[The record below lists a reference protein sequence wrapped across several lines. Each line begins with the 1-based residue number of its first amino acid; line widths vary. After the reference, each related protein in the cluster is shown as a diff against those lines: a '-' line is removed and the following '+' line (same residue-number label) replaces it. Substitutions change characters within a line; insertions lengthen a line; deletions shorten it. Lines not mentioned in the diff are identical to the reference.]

1 MANVFEEME
10 LGRSRVR
17 AALTSAE
24 GLTSQQVGE
33 TSALGKALDL
43 PSGVVEAD
51 PARAR
56 QEITFRR
63 ISEEELFARWAEQ
76 RKENA
81 ALARDDTDGL
91 SKVFSAAKSF
101 GESVENAGNRAMHWL
116 TFEAADDVQDMGRQ
130 LVHGAA
136 DLNRSLL
143 GTAQGLSDNLFGAG
157 SETSKALKSAQD
169 WVKWV
174 RPEEV
179 KGDTFLGQLGYDF
192 VRSIPQQAGNIM
204 AALANPAAA
213 LSLMGIQIAGG
224 SYADLRDQGV
234 SPQRALISSLAN
246 ATMQAPLEKI
256 GLDRFMGIFKSA
268 NFRDT
273 VVRTL
278 GSMGSEFLTE
288 YVQKYPEL
296 ATNLWALSEKHGE
309 DAYEQIRWFGR
320 TLFDAETLARANR
333 EGLYEGLIGAMWGGL
348 GGGVRSLAIRNIERQ
363 KALDFAQRSVELH
376 DAVEGSQT
384 KQVAPDYMEDALDNA
399 SDVLAQSVFIPAQAA
414 LDLAAQGQDV
424 LTPLGITADQVQQA
438 VETGV
443 DLEVKMSSLQSRLDA
458 AGMAAVSQ
466 IMRQNPDAPNA
477 VEASQVDAAAQA
489 QAVVEETR
497 KRQRRADAVL
507 QEEQRLVREMQP
519 LVGKDA
525 AETYGKLHSAQAR
538 AFEAA
543 YGVDAAGLMKRR
555 SVGLE
560 DSGVQDSSSFNQ
572 LVADASSLPSVES
585 VRQKYFGTDAW
596 MKAPN
601 GNATNLTEDQWLKV
615 RTPEFKAW
623 FGDWEND
630 AKGSSKILDLNG
642 EPLVAYHRTNAE
654 FDTFDVSLGS
664 GIAGQGIYLTGMK
677 PEDDM
682 YGRIELSLFPN
693 IKNPVD
699 FSSGDASISEMAKKL
714 KLKPIYEL
722 GSLSEIRKWSA
733 NLRTRLKKK
742 GYDGAILKGARE
754 GEVYYVAFDANQV
767 KSVDN
772 IGSFSSED
780 DRFLYQEAAS
790 FSPSRVELNAV
801 SAADPESRE
810 YMRSQMLKRG
820 FTDDEVDGLLAIMD
834 KAMQDV
840 LKVAKKFPV
849 MQAWQE
855 KTIYDKLHRILDFK
869 LGWIPNRSAF
879 KKNGDYPLNFDLG
892 SLCTKRESMDALVS
906 VLVQEGRTQDLG
918 PTQIES
924 LKDLLKSE
932 GMLTACDICFVETK
946 RARALNDANK
956 WTFEWESVRLAAG
969 INDDAVVGEERTLT
983 EDQLGRLQR
992 MANPKTAKEAFA
1004 ELMPEDRR
1012 RGKNARG
1019 ADIDTGITA
1028 DKMQKIA
1035 ALMLQDNTLAGRF
1048 LPEWLLTTEGTDML
1062 IRRYGPSTNLP
1073 NVLASM
1079 FGAATAK
1086 PLEGFNIYDALSW
1099 KRDFDQLE
1107 IAKNVDRIYE
1117 IGGFRAQSFTDFNPM
1132 LTMDYVQMFADLE
1145 ARRLPIHIYTKV
1157 PALVEL
1163 FGETG
1168 AMINMSLVPEVVPGV
1183 DRAHAGLKKTE
1194 DGEWTYAWHEDSFPV
1209 EKAMS
1214 LRQRP
1219 EFGGRIGTIAVGIS
1233 DAQIRMMLDDD
1244 SIDMIIPYHASGM
1257 AAATKVKTGLNLA
1270 TDYTDQ
1276 QTTRKIPA
1284 TGDFNYNRA
1293 LQDLKDPRKA
1303 AKAYLDWCKKN
1314 GAVPK
1319 FEKFSAH
1326 PNYYKLLEDFRGYD
1340 MDGNPV
1346 IQGPVRLRLPEDFGQ
1361 RLDVAMQERS
1371 GQQRL
1376 IEGIK
1381 SNERLMEKARK
1392 LLSHQRIDGEVRD
1405 LMMRRLGSA
1414 LGKKNVQS
1422 LRKSDFFDAL
1432 EAAYRETEGETRAAD
1447 LVETFRNG
1455 DGIVYGFSHNGK
1467 IVLNETV
1474 FNAATPAHEFTHVWA
1489 KVAAQKNPELWNQG
1503 KALLKDTKEWQE
1515 VLDDDLYSEIRDDE
1529 DAIASEVLSRIVSRE
1544 NEDFVRQL
1552 IDPQYKMAKG
1562 AGLKAKVLEFIQK
1575 LWAEVRSIFDDFS
1588 GSPLTLE
1595 EFFRMPLRD
1604 LWDETRNNSFSRLAR
1619 KVVKSMQDAP
1629 KLMAVRDGEKQIMP
1643 AEDAEYFAAIEA
1655 GDMDAVRQMVRE
1667 KAERNGFTDAI
1678 PEQTNAY
1685 VMRTK
1690 AAPKKTIKVYKVF
1703 TLAPDGSPTALFV
1716 SGTEK
1721 LPQGVW
1727 LDAVDSWHFT
1737 GLNGR
1742 EYIPST
1748 QNPYTKGG
1756 KTGGSQKIPSDEI
1769 RQELIA
1775 RGFLPEGSK
1784 ANTIVALAYRPGW
1797 HAGSLPFFPQ
1807 GGVRPPKGM
1816 TSNYPNIHRYN
1827 QVVFECELAAD
1838 IDYTEIAGNQE
1849 KARKK
1854 DGTID
1859 AGEADLQ
1866 YLPENGFYYYA
1877 TNPLTRANPELG
1889 AWVISASLKINRA
1902 LTQEEC
1908 DTILAEKGLKPQEW
1922 EGGTLDLEKLGYTGQ
1937 KEEAARKTLAPITYD
1952 DDGNIIP
1959 LSQRFD
1965 RENPSVLY
1973 QGDSEPSR
1981 RAKVQIDSKTAAIR
1995 IFKGADMSSIPHET
2009 AHIFV
2014 DDLQRVAQDDGSIA
2028 RERLLSDLE
2037 QSGMGVEPFTGI
2049 LSGEVGVEG
2058 AREMLRD
2065 VREELAALDDSDAGL
2080 RDAAAEAKGKE
2091 GKSMR
2096 DDISAARQQNTARR
2110 RELLPVE
2117 RILSSYVRHLDGLEQ
2132 ARSDMRTLRRFAGV
2146 PEDGVLTNDQWRD
2159 VQEYSA
2165 RGFEQYLAEG
2175 KAPVKELNGLFARMM
2190 RWLKNLYASWR
2201 QYVGA
2206 DLDDDVRRV
2215 FDRMLATEEQIRDDA
2230 FVSAALEYE
2239 QEFLEEANLSAGER
2253 KEIEELRSRAEAEV
2267 TAKMDR
2273 AVARERGKRY
2283 RSAFEQA
2290 KESLQASPFWTFIR
2304 EMTRRDKPL
2313 TEGEA
2318 STGGINRDSLVE
2330 YLGEDMTKDIAKK
2343 MPKLVNAQGKGDTV
2357 DSLAMQYPL
2366 TDGDA
2371 DALANLIYEALV
2383 TNDGS
2388 VNKLAARH
2396 AEQALAEQDREVSP
2410 EDGLLAG
2417 DTYGQYLEA
2426 VEKAMQR
2433 LGKEQQAKGELA
2445 AAKRMEKERLPER
2458 YYRNIARQE
2467 VENMTVPQLRPD
2479 RYVAALRR
2487 ALSDRSQAVRRG
2499 KWVEAVQ
2506 AMQRARMAFAMMQ
2519 EVRKARETAERVQKK
2534 ARKAARVKNG
2544 TYPAAQTEAIRKL
2557 VSGLGLSAPT
2567 QAWDA
2572 EAEKMTL
2579 RDLVHA
2585 SMDETSAIDLMPMFP
2600 DWLLD
2605 LENPD
2610 PVAGQRG
2617 IGLEWKQLVSLEIQ
2631 QVENLLDFL
2640 VHSGREQS
2648 KADKAS
2654 LASRVQAVAD
2664 AAAASMSGLPTFYA
2678 GQRDSVRDDLDK
2690 GFSSID
2696 SLEWQA
2702 RKADGFQDVPGRK
2715 GSTEGVMERD
2725 VYGALRAATDR
2736 YHVRLNSTQRAV
2748 TPHLVRLL
2756 ESAKAWEKKYGK
2768 KTLNIRDEQGNV
2780 VPVPEAIRRGGD
2792 TGWTAEMVIGMALN
2806 MGNAGNRE
2814 RLRSSYADE
2823 DGNGGLTYDMVSML
2837 LGDDAAATLFELDD
2851 AAMAQ
2856 ITAGRPR
2863 RDGILSAADWQAIQ
2877 GVWDVMGSQWT
2888 DTQAAHKRIYG
2899 FAPQGIEPGAFT
2911 VRVGDDTVQLAG
2923 GYYPIKYDP
2932 RLDMRM
2938 RAQEGKENILD
2949 RSEGIFGVPAAR
2961 KGFTM
2966 GRVQHTG
2973 RSLRL
2978 GVDALQKHLV
2988 DSARFIELAYD
2999 VRMADKVINNPAFAS
3014 EYQRAF
3020 GVNDYDRIRPNLK
3033 ALVVDE
3039 VDPDSRL
3046 YRWSE
3051 LARKHLVYYALSLN
3065 LNTALMQLMAVFPAV
3080 GDVGTLA
3087 VSRGLAQLTTRG
3099 MGLVRD
3105 VWAASPYMERRFR
3118 NIDQDLARKALKFKP
3133 GRGMTLIR
3141 DGKVYTWEDVA
3152 NLGMSPIAVADLVIT
3167 TAIWSGAYHKRMKE
3181 LRGTAGWKID
3191 RESAYHDQA
3200 VAYADKVIAQS
3211 NPDNDALSRSAFGR
3225 DKGIV
3230 RLFNS
3235 FSGATTKFA
3244 QRTRYSL
3251 QGLRRGKVTPWE
3263 FGRMEIYDM
3272 LLPALGM
3279 TVMAALMQGAFGGD
3293 DDDNEQLAKLIVANT
3308 LGQVAM
3314 AVPVFGNPASDM
3326 IAAAMGAGSGRRGE
3340 LSSALDTPLQ
3350 LASTALTRGGKAYRD
3365 GKIDGEKLLMSALD
3379 IGSYLARIPV
3389 GPVARRTARGLK
3401 QWEEG
3406 EGTPFSIIKPR

>member
-1 MANVFEEME
+1 MANVFDEME
-10 LGRSRVR
+10 MGRSRVR

-56 QEITFRR
+56 QEMTFRR

-101 GESVENAGNRAMHWL
+101 GESVENAGNRAMYWL
-116 TFEAADDVQDMGRQ
+116 TFEAADDVQNMGRQ
-130 LVHGAA
+130 LIHGAA
-136 DLNRSLL
+136 DFNRSAIIGPLQ
-143 GTAQGLSDNLFGAG
+143 ALSDNIFGAG

-169 WVKWV
+169 WVKWA

-192 VRSIPQQAGNIM
+192 VRSIPQQAGNII
-204 AALANPAAA
+204 AALSNPAAA

-296 ATNLWALSEKHGE
+296 ATNLWALAEKQG
-309 DAYEQIRWFGR
+309 DAYEQIQWFGR
-320 TLFDAETLARANR
+320 TLLDAETLARANR

-348 GGGVRSLAIRNIERQ
+348 GGGVRSLAIRSMEQQ

-399 SDVLAQSVFIPAQAA
+399 SDVLAQSVYIPAQAA

-507 QEEQRLVREMQP
+507 QEEQRLVREMLP

-560 DSGVQDSSSFNQ
+560 DSGATAGTSFDQTAYHGTPHKGHIDMMNRHIEAKKELDSFLNMMKEKYGENIYRDGSDEELETIERLERKAYVENPNPQDISFSDNEVISSEEDDPVEWNKTLKIEPDRIIDPRHIEEINNVTDFDKKDS
-572 LVADASSLPSVES
+572 LVKRFKEYGGFADNTYPIVVVKLGDRNVAITGSHRIIASREAGVNIPVVDIDVDE
-585 VRQKYFGTDAW
+585 KYS
-596 MKAPN
+596 
-601 GNATNLTEDQWLKV
+601 E
-615 RTPEFKAW
+615 
-623 FGDWEND
+623 
-630 AKGSSKILDLNG
+630 KILDLIDAKDDITRY
-642 EPLVAYHRTNAE
+642 EVA
-654 FDTFDVSLGS
+654 L
-664 GIAGQGIYLTGMK
+664 
-677 PEDDM
+677 
-682 YGRIELSLFPN
+682 
-693 IKNPVD
+693 
-699 FSSGDASISEMAKKL
+699 
-714 KLKPIYEL
+714 
-722 GSLSEIRKWSA
+722 
-733 NLRTRLKKK
+733 
-742 GYDGAILKGARE
+742 
-754 GEVYYVAFDANQV
+754 
-767 KSVDN
+767 
-772 IGSFSSED
+772 
-780 DRFLYQEAAS
+780 
-790 FSPSRVELNAV
+790 
-801 SAADPESRE
+801 
-810 YMRSQMLKRG
+810 
-820 FTDDEVDGLLAIMD
+820 
-834 KAMQDV
+834 
-840 LKVAKKFPV
+840 
-849 MQAWQE
+849 
-855 KTIYDKLHRILDFK
+855 
-869 LGWIPNRSAF
+869 
-879 KKNGDYPLNFDLG
+879 
-892 SLCTKRESMDALVS
+892 
-906 VLVQEGRTQDLG
+906 
-918 PTQIES
+918 
-924 LKDLLKSE
+924 
-932 GMLTACDICFVETK
+932 
-946 RARALNDANK
+946 
-956 WTFEWESVRLAAG
+956 
-969 INDDAVVGEERTLT
+969 
-983 EDQLGRLQR
+983 
-992 MANPKTAKEAFA
+992 
-1004 ELMPEDRR
+1004 
-1012 RGKNARG
+1012 
-1019 ADIDTGITA
+1019 
-1028 DKMQKIA
+1028 
-1035 ALMLQDNTLAGRF
+1035 
-1048 LPEWLLTTEGTDML
+1048 
-1062 IRRYGPSTNLP
+1062 
-1073 NVLASM
+1073 
-1079 FGAATAK
+1079 
-1086 PLEGFNIYDALSW
+1086 
-1099 KRDFDQLE
+1099 
-1107 IAKNVDRIYE
+1107 
-1117 IGGFRAQSFTDFNPM
+1117 
-1132 LTMDYVQMFADLE
+1132 
-1145 ARRLPIHIYTKV
+1145 
-1157 PALVEL
+1157 
-1163 FGETG
+1163 
-1168 AMINMSLVPEVVPGV
+1168 
-1183 DRAHAGLKKTE
+1183 
-1194 DGEWTYAWHEDSFPV
+1194 
-1209 EKAMS
+1209 
-1214 LRQRP
+1214 
-1219 EFGGRIGTIAVGIS
+1219 
-1233 DAQIRMMLDDD
+1233 
-1244 SIDMIIPYHASGM
+1244 
-1257 AAATKVKTGLNLA
+1257 
-1270 TDYTDQ
+1270 
-1276 QTTRKIPA
+1276 
-1284 TGDFNYNRA
+1284 
-1293 LQDLKDPRKA
+1293 
-1303 AKAYLDWCKKN
+1303 
-1314 GAVPK
+1314 
-1319 FEKFSAH
+1319 
-1326 PNYYKLLEDFRGYD
+1326 
-1340 MDGNPV
+1340 
-1346 IQGPVRLRLPEDFGQ
+1346 
-1361 RLDVAMQERS
+1361 
-1371 GQQRL
+1371 
-1376 IEGIK
+1376 
-1381 SNERLMEKARK
+1381 
-1392 LLSHQRIDGEVRD
+1392 
-1405 LMMRRLGSA
+1405 
-1414 LGKKNVQS
+1414 S
-1422 LRKSDFFDAL
+1422 LRK
-1432 EAAYRETEGETRAAD
+1432 
-1447 LVETFRNG
+1447 
-1455 DGIVYGFSHNGK
+1455 GK
-1467 IVLNETV
+1467 IIS
-1474 FNAATPAHEFTHVWA
+1474 
-1489 KVAAQKNPELWNQG
+1489 K
-1503 KALLKDTKEWQE
+1503 KAFDIIKEE
-1515 VLDDDLYSEIRDDE
+1515 
-1529 DAIASEVLSRIVSRE
+1529 
-1544 NEDFVRQL
+1544 
-1552 IDPQYKMAKG
+1552 
-1562 AGLKAKVLEFIQK
+1562 
-1575 LWAEVRSIFDDFS
+1575 
-1588 GSPLTLE
+1588 
-1595 EFFRMPLRD
+1595 
-1604 LWDETRNNSFSRLAR
+1604 
-1619 KVVKSMQDAP
+1619 
-1629 KLMAVRDGEKQIMP
+1629 
-1643 AEDAEYFAAIEA
+1643 
-1655 GDMDAVRQMVRE
+1655 
-1667 KAERNGFTDAI
+1667 
-1678 PEQTNAY
+1678 
-1685 VMRTK
+1685 
-1690 AAPKKTIKVYKVF
+1690 VYK
-1703 TLAPDGSPTALFV
+1703 
-1716 SGTEK
+1716 
-1721 LPQGVW
+1721 
-1727 LDAVDSWHFT
+1727 
-1737 GLNGR
+1737 
-1742 EYIPST
+1742 
-1748 QNPYTKGG
+1748 
-1756 KTGGSQKIPSDEI
+1756 
-1769 RQELIA
+1769 
-1775 RGFLPEGSK
+1775 
-1784 ANTIVALAYRPGW
+1784 
-1797 HAGSLPFFPQ
+1797 
-1807 GGVRPPKGM
+1807 
-1816 TSNYPNIHRYN
+1816 
-1827 QVVFECELAAD
+1827 
-1838 IDYTEIAGNQE
+1838 
-1849 KARKK
+1849 
-1854 DGTID
+1854 
-1859 AGEADLQ
+1859 
-1866 YLPENGFYYYA
+1866 
-1877 TNPLTRANPELG
+1877 
-1889 AWVISASLKINRA
+1889 
-1902 LTQEEC
+1902 
-1908 DTILAEKGLKPQEW
+1908 
-1922 EGGTLDLEKLGYTGQ
+1922 
-1937 KEEAARKTLAPITYD
+1937 D
-1952 DDGNIIP
+1952 DK
-1959 LSQRFD
+1959 F
-1965 RENPSVLY
+1965 VLY
-1973 QGDSEPSR
+1973 QGDVKPPSR
-1981 RAKVQIDSKTAAIR
+1981 RAQVQLDSQTAAIR

-2037 QSGMGVEPFTGI
+2037 QAGMGVEPFTGI
-2049 LSGEVGVEG
+2049 LSEEVGVEG

-2080 RDAAAEAKGKE
+2080 RDAAAAAKGKD
-2091 GKSMR
+2091 GK
-2096 DDISAARQQNTARR
+2096 DLLNDISAARKQNTAHR

-2117 RILSSYVRHLDGLEQ
+2117 RMLSSYVHHLDGLEQ

-2146 PEDGVLTNDQWRD
+2146 AEEGALTQEQWRD
-2159 VQEYSA
+2159 VQEYAA

-2175 KAPVKELNGLFARMM
+2175 KAPVKELNGLFSRMM

-2239 QEFLEEANLSAGER
+2239 QDFMEEVNLSADER
-2253 KEIEELRSRAEAEV
+2253 KEIEDLRSRAEAEV

-2283 RSAFEQA
+2283 RAAFERA

-2417 DTYGQYLEA
+2417 DAYGQYLEA

-2433 LGKEQQAKGELA
+2433 LGKDQQENGEMA
-2445 AAKRMEKERLPER
+2445 AARRMEKERLPER
-2458 YYRNIARQE
+2458 YYKNIARQE

-2557 VSGLGLSAPT
+2557 VEGLGLSAPT

-2572 EAEKMTL
+2572 DAEKMTL
-2579 RDLVHA
+2579 RELVKA
-2585 SMDETSAIDLMPMFP
+2585 SVDDTEVIDLMPIFP

-2617 IGLEWKQLVSLEIQ
+2617 IGLDWKQLVSLEIK

-2664 AAAASMSGLPTFYA
+2664 AAAASMSGLPTYYA

-2702 RKADGFQDVPGRK
+2702 RKADGFQNVPGRK

-2736 YHVRLNSTQRAV
+2736 YHVRLSSTQRAV

-2768 KTLNIRDEQGNV
+2768 KTLNIRDEHGDV
-2780 VPVPEAIRRGGD
+2780 VPVPEAIRRAGD
-2792 TGWTAEMVIGMALN
+2792 TGWTSEMVIGMALN
-2806 MGNAGNRE
+2806 MANDGNRE
-2814 RLRSSYADE
+2814 RLRSSYAND
-2823 DGNGGLTYDMVSML
+2823 DGSGGLTYDMVSLL

-2863 RDGILSAADWQAIQ
+2863 RDGILSAADWKAIQ
-2877 GVWDVMGSQWT
+2877 GVWDVMGSQWA
-2888 DTQAAHKRIYG
+2888 DTQAAHKRLYG
-2899 FAPQGIEPGAFT
+2899 FAPQGIDPGAFV
-2911 VRVGDDTVQLAG
+2911 VRVGDETVRLPG

-2932 RLDMRM
+2932 RLDMKM
-2938 RAQEGKENILD
+2938 RAQKGKEDVLD
-2949 RSEGIFGVPAAR
+2949 RSEGLHGVPAAR

-2966 GRVQHTG
+2966 ARQKHTG

-2978 GVDALQKHLV
+2978 GVDALQQHLV
-2988 DSARFIELAYD
+2988 DSARLIELAYD
-2999 VRMADKVINNPAFAS
+2999 VRMADKIINNPAFAA

-3020 GVNDYDRIRPNLK
+3020 GVHDYDRIRPNLK

-3065 LNTALMQLMAVFPAV
+3065 LNTALMQLTAVFPAV

-3167 TAIWSGAYHKRMKE
+3167 TAIWSGAYHKKMKE

-3200 VAYADKVIAQS
+3200 VAYADKIIAQS

-3244 QRTRYSL
+3244 QRTRYML

-3279 TVMAALMQGAFGGD
+3279 TVMAALMQGALGGD
-3293 DDDNEQLAKLIVANT
+3293 DDDNEQLAKLILSNT

-3365 GKIDGEKLLMSALD
+3365 GEMDGEKLLMSALD

-3389 GPVARRTARGLK
+3389 GPVARRTARGLE

-3406 EGTPFSIIKPR
+3406 EGTPFSVIKPR

>member
-1 MANVFEEME
+1 MASVFDEME
-10 LGRSRVR
+10 MGQNRVR

-56 QEITFRR
+56 QEMTFRR

-91 SKVFSAAKSF
+91 SNVFASAKAF
-101 GESVENAGNRAMHWL
+101 GESVANAGNRAMQWL
-116 TFEAADDVQDMGRQ
+116 TFESADDVQNMGRQ
-130 LVHGAA
+130 LIHGAA
-136 DLNRSLL
+136 AFNRSTIIGPLQ
-143 GTAQGLSDNLFGAG
+143 ALSDNIFGAG

-169 WVKWV
+169 WVNWA

-192 VRSIPQQAGNIM
+192 VRSVPQQAGNIM

-234 SPQRALISSLAN
+234 SPQRAFISSLAN

-296 ATNLWALSEKHGE
+296 ATNLWALAEKQG
-309 DAYEQIRWFGR
+309 DAYEQIQWFGR

-399 SDVLAQSVFIPAQAA
+399 SDVLAQSVYIPAQAA

-560 DSGVQDSSSFNQ
+560 DSGTTAGTSFDQTAYHGTPHRFDEFSLDAIGTGEGAQAHGWGLYFAGSRDVSEGYRERLLGNELESSGQENKGQ
-572 LVADASSLPSVES
+572 L
-585 VRQKYFGTDAW
+585 F
-596 MKAPN
+596 
-601 GNATNLTEDQWLKV
+601 KV
-615 RTPEFKAW
+615 DIP
-623 FGDWEND
+623 END
-630 AKGSSKILDLNG
+630 VLLDEQKLFSEQPEVVRSALSEAVSDLGIDVGSKPKMEYSEELGKYYFVDPYYNRELDHYKRFDNKDDAELWQKENTEEYSG
-642 EPLVAYHRTNAE
+642 EFLYNQIA
-654 FDTFDVSLGS
+654 DKLGS
-664 GIAGQGIYLTGMK
+664 QKAASLWLNEHGVKGIT
-677 PEDDM
+677 
-682 YGRIELSLFPN
+682 
-693 IKNPVD
+693 
-699 FSSGDASISEMAKKL
+699 
-714 KLKPIYEL
+714 
-722 GSLSEIRKWSA
+722 
-733 NLRTRLKKK
+733 
-742 GYDGAILKGARE
+742 YDGW
-754 GEVYYVAFDANQV
+754 
-767 KSVDN
+767 
-772 IGSFSSED
+772 
-780 DRFLYQEAAS
+780 
-790 FSPSRVELNAV
+790 
-801 SAADPESRE
+801 
-810 YMRSQMLKRG
+810 
-820 FTDDEVDGLLAIMD
+820 VDGRSFVIFDD
-834 KAMQDV
+834 KAIDV
-840 LKVAKKFPV
+840 LKTFYQE
-849 MQAWQE
+849 QA
-855 KTIYDKLHRILDFK
+855 D
-869 LGWIPNRSAF
+869 G
-879 KKNGDYPLNFDLG
+879 
-892 SLCTKRESMDALVS
+892 V
-906 VLVQEGRTQDLG
+906 
-918 PTQIES
+918 
-924 LKDLLKSE
+924 
-932 GMLTACDICFVETK
+932 
-946 RARALNDANK
+946 ARAQ
-956 WTFEWESVRLAAG
+956 V
-969 INDDAVVGEERTLT
+969 
-983 EDQLGRLQR
+983 QL
-992 MANPKTAKEAFA
+992 
-1004 ELMPEDRR
+1004 
-1012 RGKNARG
+1012 
-1019 ADIDTGITA
+1019 
-1028 DKMQKIA
+1028 
-1035 ALMLQDNTLAGRF
+1035 
-1048 LPEWLLTTEGTDML
+1048 
-1062 IRRYGPSTNLP
+1062 
-1073 NVLASM
+1073 
-1079 FGAATAK
+1079 
-1086 PLEGFNIYDALSW
+1086 
-1099 KRDFDQLE
+1099 
-1107 IAKNVDRIYE
+1107 
-1117 IGGFRAQSFTDFNPM
+1117 
-1132 LTMDYVQMFADLE
+1132 
-1145 ARRLPIHIYTKV
+1145 
-1157 PALVEL
+1157 
-1163 FGETG
+1163 
-1168 AMINMSLVPEVVPGV
+1168 
-1183 DRAHAGLKKTE
+1183 
-1194 DGEWTYAWHEDSFPV
+1194 DS
-1209 EKAMS
+1209 
-1214 LRQRP
+1214 Q
-1219 EFGGRIGTIAVGIS
+1219 
-1233 DAQIRMMLDDD
+1233 
-1244 SIDMIIPYHASGM
+1244 
-1257 AAATKVKTGLNLA
+1257 
-1270 TDYTDQ
+1270 
-1276 QTTRKIPA
+1276 
-1284 TGDFNYNRA
+1284 
-1293 LQDLKDPRKA
+1293 
-1303 AKAYLDWCKKN
+1303 
-1314 GAVPK
+1314 
-1319 FEKFSAH
+1319 
-1326 PNYYKLLEDFRGYD
+1326 
-1340 MDGNPV
+1340 
-1346 IQGPVRLRLPEDFGQ
+1346 
-1361 RLDVAMQERS
+1361 
-1371 GQQRL
+1371 
-1376 IEGIK
+1376 
-1381 SNERLMEKARK
+1381 
-1392 LLSHQRIDGEVRD
+1392 
-1405 LMMRRLGSA
+1405 
-1414 LGKKNVQS
+1414 
-1422 LRKSDFFDAL
+1422 
-1432 EAAYRETEGETRAAD
+1432 
-1447 LVETFRNG
+1447 
-1455 DGIVYGFSHNGK
+1455 
-1467 IVLNETV
+1467 
-1474 FNAATPAHEFTHVWA
+1474 
-1489 KVAAQKNPELWNQG
+1489 
-1503 KALLKDTKEWQE
+1503 
-1515 VLDDDLYSEIRDDE
+1515 
-1529 DAIASEVLSRIVSRE
+1529 
-1544 NEDFVRQL
+1544 
-1552 IDPQYKMAKG
+1552 
-1562 AGLKAKVLEFIQK
+1562 
-1575 LWAEVRSIFDDFS
+1575 
-1588 GSPLTLE
+1588 
-1595 EFFRMPLRD
+1595 
-1604 LWDETRNNSFSRLAR
+1604 
-1619 KVVKSMQDAP
+1619 
-1629 KLMAVRDGEKQIMP
+1629 
-1643 AEDAEYFAAIEA
+1643 
-1655 GDMDAVRQMVRE
+1655 
-1667 KAERNGFTDAI
+1667 
-1678 PEQTNAY
+1678 
-1685 VMRTK
+1685 
-1690 AAPKKTIKVYKVF
+1690 
-1703 TLAPDGSPTALFV
+1703 
-1716 SGTEK
+1716 
-1721 LPQGVW
+1721 
-1727 LDAVDSWHFT
+1727 
-1737 GLNGR
+1737 
-1742 EYIPST
+1742 
-1748 QNPYTKGG
+1748 
-1756 KTGGSQKIPSDEI
+1756 
-1769 RQELIA
+1769 
-1775 RGFLPEGSK
+1775 
-1784 ANTIVALAYRPGW
+1784 
-1797 HAGSLPFFPQ
+1797 
-1807 GGVRPPKGM
+1807 
-1816 TSNYPNIHRYN
+1816 
-1827 QVVFECELAAD
+1827 
-1838 IDYTEIAGNQE
+1838 
-1849 KARKK
+1849 
-1854 DGTID
+1854 
-1859 AGEADLQ
+1859 
-1866 YLPENGFYYYA
+1866 
-1877 TNPLTRANPELG
+1877 
-1889 AWVISASLKINRA
+1889 
-1902 LTQEEC
+1902 
-1908 DTILAEKGLKPQEW
+1908 
-1922 EGGTLDLEKLGYTGQ
+1922 
-1937 KEEAARKTLAPITYD
+1937 
-1952 DDGNIIP
+1952 
-1959 LSQRFD
+1959 
-1965 RENPSVLY
+1965 
-1973 QGDSEPSR
+1973 
-1981 RAKVQIDSKTAAIR
+1981 TAAIR

-2014 DDLQRVAQDDGSIA
+2014 DDLQRVAQDDGTLA
-2028 RERLLSDLE
+2028 RERLRMDIE
-2037 QSGMGVEPFTGI
+2037 AAGMDAAPFAGI
-2049 LSGEVGVEG
+2049 LLGEVDAEG
-2058 AREMLRD
+2058 AREMLREA
-2065 VREELAALDDSDAGL
+2065 REELAALDDSDAGL
-2080 RDAAAEAKGKE
+2080 RDAAVAANGKD
-2091 GKSMR
+2091 GKDLR
-2096 DDISAARQQNTARR
+2096 DDISAARQQNTGRR

-2117 RILSSYVRHLDGLEQ
+2117 RMLSSYVRHLDGLEQ
-2132 ARSDMRTLRRFAGV
+2132 ARSDMRTLRRFSGV
-2146 PEDGVLTNDQWRD
+2146 PEEGVLTNDQWRD
-2159 VQEYSA
+2159 VQEYAA

-2283 RSAFEQA
+2283 RAAFEQA

-2371 DALANLIYEALV
+2371 DALANLIYETLV

-2417 DTYGQYLEA
+2417 DAYGQYLEA

-2544 TYPAAQTEAIRKL
+2544 TYPATQTEAIRKL
-2557 VSGLGLSAPT
+2557 VEGLGLSAPA

-2579 RDLVHA
+2579 RKLVQA

-2610 PVAGQRG
+2610 PVAAQRG
-2617 IGLEWKQLVSLEIQ
+2617 IGLDWKQLVSLEIQ

-2664 AAAASMSGLPTFYA
+2664 AAAASMSGLPTYYA
-2678 GQRDSVRDDLDK
+2678 SRRDSLGDDLDK

-2702 RKADGFQDVPGRK
+2702 RKADGFQNVPGRK
-2715 GSTEGVMERD
+2715 DSTEGVMERD

-2768 KTLNIRDEQGNV
+2768 KTLNIRDEQGDV

-2877 GVWDVMGSQWT
+2877 GVWDVMGSQWA

-2932 RLDMRM
+2932 RLDMKM

-2999 VRMADKVINNPAFAS
+2999 VRMADKVINSPAFAA

-3033 ALVVDE
+3033 SLVVDE

-3105 VWAASPYMERRFR
+3105 VFAASPYMERRFR

-3244 QRTRYSL
+3244 QRTRYGL

-3293 DDDNEQLAKLIVANT
+3293 DDDNEQLAKLIASNT

-3326 IAAAMGAGSGRRGE
+3326 IAAAMGVGSGRRGE

-3389 GPVARRTARGLK
+3389 GPVARRTARGLE

>member
-1 MANVFEEME
+1 MANVFDEME
-10 LGRSRVR
+10 MGRSRVR

-56 QEITFRR
+56 QEMTSRR
-63 ISEEELFARWAEQ
+63 ISEDELFARWAEQ
-76 RKENA
+76 KKENA
-81 ALARDDTDGL
+81 ALARDDTNGL

-101 GESVENAGNRAMHWL
+101 GESVKNAGNRAMHWL
-116 TFEAADDVQDMGRQ
+116 TFEAADDVQNMGRQ

-136 DLNRSLL
+136 DFNRSTIIGPLQ
-143 GTAQGLSDNLFGAG
+143 ALSDNIFGAG

-169 WVKWV
+169 WVKWA

-204 AALANPAAA
+204 AALSNPAAA

-224 SYADLRDQGV
+224 SYAELGDQGV
-234 SPQRALISSLAN
+234 SPQRALISSLAK
-246 ATMQAPLEKI
+246 ATMQVPLEKI

-296 ATNLWALSEKHGE
+296 ATNLWALAEKQG
-309 DAYEQIRWFGR
+309 DAYEQIQWFGR
-320 TLFDAETLARANR
+320 TLLDAETLARANR

-348 GGGVRSLAIRNIERQ
+348 GGGVRSLAIRSMEQQ

-384 KQVAPDYMEDALDNA
+384 KQVAPDYMEDALENA
-399 SDVLAQSVFIPAQAA
+399 SDVLAQSVYIPAQAA

-497 KRQRRADAVL
+497 KRQRRADAVR
-507 QEEQRLVREMQP
+507 QEEQRLVKEMLP

-555 SVGLE
+555 SIGLE
-560 DSGVQDSSSFNQ
+560 DKKEASLYQDGKDHIDMMNRHIEAKKELDSFLNVMKEKYGENIYRDGSDEELGTIERLERKAYVENPNPQDISFSDNEVISSEDDDPVEWNKTLKIEPDRIIDPRHIEEINNVTDFDKKDSLVKRFKEDGGFADNTYPIVVVKLGDRNVAITGSHRIIASREAGVNIPVVDID
-572 LVADASSLPSVES
+572 VDE
-585 VRQKYFGTDAW
+585 KYS
-596 MKAPN
+596 
-601 GNATNLTEDQWLKV
+601 E
-615 RTPEFKAW
+615 
-623 FGDWEND
+623 
-630 AKGSSKILDLNG
+630 KILDLIDAKDDITRY
-642 EPLVAYHRTNAE
+642 EVA
-654 FDTFDVSLGS
+654 
-664 GIAGQGIYLTGMK
+664 
-677 PEDDM
+677 
-682 YGRIELSLFPN
+682 LSL
-693 IKNPVD
+693 
-699 FSSGDASISEMAKKL
+699 
-714 KLKPIYEL
+714 
-722 GSLSEIRKWSA
+722 
-733 NLRTRLKKK
+733 
-742 GYDGAILKGARE
+742 
-754 GEVYYVAFDANQV
+754 
-767 KSVDN
+767 
-772 IGSFSSED
+772 
-780 DRFLYQEAAS
+780 
-790 FSPSRVELNAV
+790 
-801 SAADPESRE
+801 
-810 YMRSQMLKRG
+810 
-820 FTDDEVDGLLAIMD
+820 
-834 KAMQDV
+834 
-840 LKVAKKFPV
+840 
-849 MQAWQE
+849 
-855 KTIYDKLHRILDFK
+855 
-869 LGWIPNRSAF
+869 
-879 KKNGDYPLNFDLG
+879 
-892 SLCTKRESMDALVS
+892 
-906 VLVQEGRTQDLG
+906 
-918 PTQIES
+918 
-924 LKDLLKSE
+924 
-932 GMLTACDICFVETK
+932 
-946 RARALNDANK
+946 
-956 WTFEWESVRLAAG
+956 
-969 INDDAVVGEERTLT
+969 
-983 EDQLGRLQR
+983 
-992 MANPKTAKEAFA
+992 
-1004 ELMPEDRR
+1004 R
-1012 RGKNARG
+1012 RGKIISKKAF
-1019 ADIDTGITA
+1019 DI
-1028 DKMQKIA
+1028 
-1035 ALMLQDNTLAGRF
+1035 
-1048 LPEWLLTTEGTDML
+1048 
-1062 IRRYGPSTNLP
+1062 
-1073 NVLASM
+1073 
-1079 FGAATAK
+1079 
-1086 PLEGFNIYDALSW
+1086 
-1099 KRDFDQLE
+1099 
-1107 IAKNVDRIYE
+1107 
-1117 IGGFRAQSFTDFNPM
+1117 
-1132 LTMDYVQMFADLE
+1132 
-1145 ARRLPIHIYTKV
+1145 
-1157 PALVEL
+1157 
-1163 FGETG
+1163 
-1168 AMINMSLVPEVVPGV
+1168 
-1183 DRAHAGLKKTE
+1183 
-1194 DGEWTYAWHEDSFPV
+1194 
-1209 EKAMS
+1209 
-1214 LRQRP
+1214 
-1219 EFGGRIGTIAVGIS
+1219 
-1233 DAQIRMMLDDD
+1233 
-1244 SIDMIIPYHASGM
+1244 
-1257 AAATKVKTGLNLA
+1257 
-1270 TDYTDQ
+1270 
-1276 QTTRKIPA
+1276 
-1284 TGDFNYNRA
+1284 
-1293 LQDLKDPRKA
+1293 
-1303 AKAYLDWCKKN
+1303 
-1314 GAVPK
+1314 
-1319 FEKFSAH
+1319 
-1326 PNYYKLLEDFRGYD
+1326 
-1340 MDGNPV
+1340 
-1346 IQGPVRLRLPEDFGQ
+1346 
-1361 RLDVAMQERS
+1361 
-1371 GQQRL
+1371 
-1376 IEGIK
+1376 IK
-1381 SNERLMEKARK
+1381 
-1392 LLSHQRIDGEVRD
+1392 
-1405 LMMRRLGSA
+1405 
-1414 LGKKNVQS
+1414 
-1422 LRKSDFFDAL
+1422 
-1432 EAAYRETEGETRAAD
+1432 
-1447 LVETFRNG
+1447 
-1455 DGIVYGFSHNGK
+1455 
-1467 IVLNETV
+1467 
-1474 FNAATPAHEFTHVWA
+1474 
-1489 KVAAQKNPELWNQG
+1489 
-1503 KALLKDTKEWQE
+1503 
-1515 VLDDDLYSEIRDDE
+1515 
-1529 DAIASEVLSRIVSRE
+1529 
-1544 NEDFVRQL
+1544 
-1552 IDPQYKMAKG
+1552 
-1562 AGLKAKVLEFIQK
+1562 
-1575 LWAEVRSIFDDFS
+1575 
-1588 GSPLTLE
+1588 E
-1595 EFFRMPLRD
+1595 E
-1604 LWDETRNNSFSRLAR
+1604 
-1619 KVVKSMQDAP
+1619 
-1629 KLMAVRDGEKQIMP
+1629 
-1643 AEDAEYFAAIEA
+1643 
-1655 GDMDAVRQMVRE
+1655 
-1667 KAERNGFTDAI
+1667 
-1678 PEQTNAY
+1678 
-1685 VMRTK
+1685 
-1690 AAPKKTIKVYKVF
+1690 VYKNDKF
-1703 TLAPDGSPTALFV
+1703 
-1716 SGTEK
+1716 
-1721 LPQGVW
+1721 
-1727 LDAVDSWHFT
+1727 
-1737 GLNGR
+1737 
-1742 EYIPST
+1742 
-1748 QNPYTKGG
+1748 
-1756 KTGGSQKIPSDEI
+1756 
-1769 RQELIA
+1769 
-1775 RGFLPEGSK
+1775 
-1784 ANTIVALAYRPGW
+1784 
-1797 HAGSLPFFPQ
+1797 
-1807 GGVRPPKGM
+1807 
-1816 TSNYPNIHRYN
+1816 
-1827 QVVFECELAAD
+1827 
-1838 IDYTEIAGNQE
+1838 
-1849 KARKK
+1849 
-1854 DGTID
+1854 
-1859 AGEADLQ
+1859 
-1866 YLPENGFYYYA
+1866 
-1877 TNPLTRANPELG
+1877 
-1889 AWVISASLKINRA
+1889 
-1902 LTQEEC
+1902 
-1908 DTILAEKGLKPQEW
+1908 
-1922 EGGTLDLEKLGYTGQ
+1922 
-1937 KEEAARKTLAPITYD
+1937 
-1952 DDGNIIP
+1952 
-1959 LSQRFD
+1959 
-1965 RENPSVLY
+1965 VLY
-1973 QGDSEPSR
+1973 QGDVEPRSH
-1981 RAKVQIDSKTAAIR
+1981 RAQIHLDSQTAAIR

-2037 QSGMGVEPFTGI
+2037 QAGMGVEPFTGI

-2080 RDAAAEAKGKE
+2080 RDAAAAAKGKD
-2091 GKSMR
+2091 GK
-2096 DDISAARQQNTARR
+2096 DLLNDISAARKQNTARR

-2117 RILSSYVRHLDGLEQ
+2117 RMLSSYVHHLDGLEQ

-2146 PEDGVLTNDQWRD
+2146 AEEGALTQEQWRD
-2159 VQEYSA
+2159 VQEYAA

-2175 KAPVKELNGLFARMM
+2175 KAPVKELNGLFSRMM

-2239 QEFLEEANLSAGER
+2239 QNFMEEVNLSADER
-2253 KEIEELRSRAEAEV
+2253 KEIEDLRSRAEAEV

-2283 RSAFEQA
+2283 RAAFERA

-2330 YLGEDMTKDIAKK
+2330 YLGEDMAKDIAKK

-2371 DALANLIYEALV
+2371 DALANLIYETLV

-2417 DTYGQYLEA
+2417 DAYGQYLEA

-2445 AAKRMEKERLPER
+2445 AARRMEKERLPER

-2467 VENMTVPQLRPD
+2467 VANMTVSQLRPD

-2557 VSGLGLSAPT
+2557 VEGLGLSAPA

-2572 EAEKMTL
+2572 DAEKMTL
-2579 RDLVHA
+2579 RELVKA
-2585 SMDETSAIDLMPMFP
+2585 SVDDTEVIDLMPIFP

-2617 IGLEWKQLVSLEIQ
+2617 IGLDWKQLVSLEIQ
-2631 QVENLLDFL
+2631 QVEDLLDFL

-2702 RKADGFQDVPGRK
+2702 RKADGFQNVPGRK

-2780 VPVPEAIRRGGD
+2780 VPVPEAIRRAGE
-2792 TGWTAEMVIGMALN
+2792 TGWTSEMVIGMALN
-2806 MGNAGNRE
+2806 MANDGNRE
-2814 RLRSSYADE
+2814 RLRSSYAND
-2823 DGNGGLTYDMVSML
+2823 DGSGGLTYDMVSML

-2863 RDGILSAADWQAIQ
+2863 RDGILSAADWKAIQ
-2877 GVWDVMGSQWT
+2877 GVWDVMGSQWA
-2888 DTQAAHKRIYG
+2888 DTQAAHKRLYG
-2899 FAPQGIEPGAFT
+2899 FAPQGIDPGAFV
-2911 VRVGDDTVQLAG
+2911 VRVGDETVRLPG

-2932 RLDMRM
+2932 RLDMKM
-2938 RAQEGKENILD
+2938 RAQKGKEDILD
-2949 RSEGIFGVPAAR
+2949 RSEGLHGVPAAR

-2966 GRVQHTG
+2966 ARQKHTG

-2978 GVDALQKHLV
+2978 GVDALQQHLV
-2988 DSARFIELAYD
+2988 DSARLIELAYD
-2999 VRMADKVINNPAFAS
+2999 VRMADKIINNQAFAS

-3020 GVNDYDRIRPNLK
+3020 GIHDYDRIRPNLK

-3065 LNTALMQLMAVFPAV
+3065 LNTALMQLTAVFPAV

-3167 TAIWSGAYHKRMKE
+3167 TAIWSGAYHKKMKE

-3191 RESAYHDQA
+3191 KESAYHDQA
-3200 VAYADKVIAQS
+3200 VAYADKLIAQS

-3279 TVMAALMQGAFGGD
+3279 TVMAALIQGAFGGD
-3293 DDDNEQLAKLIVANT
+3293 DDDNEQLAKLIASNI

-3326 IAAAMGAGSGRRGE
+3326 IAAAMGVGSGRRGE

-3389 GPVARRTARGLK
+3389 GPVARRTARGLE

-3406 EGTPFSIIKPR
+3406 EGTPFSVIKPR

>member
-1 MANVFEEME
+1 MANVFDEME
-10 LGRSRVR
+10 MGRSRVR

-56 QEITFRR
+56 QEMTFRR

-91 SKVFSAAKSF
+91 SNVFASAKAF
-101 GESVENAGNRAMHWL
+101 GESVANAGNRAMQWL
-116 TFEAADDVQDMGRQ
+116 TFESADDVQDMGRQ

-157 SETSKALKSAQD
+157 SVPSKALQSAQD
-169 WVKWV
+169 WVKWA

-192 VRSIPQQAGNIM
+192 VRSAPQQAGNIM
-204 AALANPAAA
+204 AALSNPAAA

-234 SPQRALISSLAN
+234 SPQRAFISSLAN

-296 ATNLWALSEKHGE
+296 ATNLWALAEKQG
-309 DAYEQIRWFGR
+309 DAYEQIQWFGR
-320 TLFDAETLARANR
+320 TLLDAETLARANR

-399 SDVLAQSVFIPAQAA
+399 SDVLAQSVYIPAQAA

-466 IMRQNPDAPNA
+466 IMRQNPEAPNA

-497 KRQRRADAVL
+497 KRQRQADAVR

-560 DSGVQDSSSFNQ
+560 DSGTTAGTSF
-572 LVADASSLPSVES
+572 
-585 VRQKYFGTDAW
+585 
-596 MKAPN
+596 
-601 GNATNLTEDQWLKV
+601 DQ
-615 RTPEFKAW
+615 T
-623 FGDWEND
+623 
-630 AKGSSKILDLNG
+630 
-642 EPLVAYHRTNAE
+642 AYHGTPHRFDE
-654 FDTFDVSLGS
+654 FSLDAIGTGEGAQAHGWGLYFAGSRDVSEGYRERLLGNELES
-664 GIAGQGIYLTGMK
+664 SGQGNKGQLFKVDI
-677 PEDDM
+677 PE
-682 YGRIELSLFPN
+682 
-693 IKNPVD
+693 
-699 FSSGDASISEMAKKL
+699 
-714 KLKPIYEL
+714 
-722 GSLSEIRKWSA
+722 
-733 NLRTRLKKK
+733 T
-742 GYDGAILKGARE
+742 
-754 GEVYYVAFDANQV
+754 
-767 KSVDN
+767 
-772 IGSFSSED
+772 
-780 DRFLYQEAAS
+780 
-790 FSPSRVELNAV
+790 
-801 SAADPESRE
+801 
-810 YMRSQMLKRG
+810 
-820 FTDDEVDGLLAIMD
+820 
-834 KAMQDV
+834 DV
-840 LKVAKKFPV
+840 LLDE
-849 MQAWQE
+849 Q
-855 KTIYDKLHRILDFK
+855 KLF
-869 LGWIPNRSAF
+869 
-879 KKNGDYPLNFDLG
+879 
-892 SLCTKRESMDALVS
+892 
-906 VLVQEGRTQDLG
+906 
-918 PTQIES
+918 
-924 LKDLLKSE
+924 SE
-932 GMLTACDICFVETK
+932 
-946 RARALNDANK
+946 
-956 WTFEWESVRLAAG
+956 
-969 INDDAVVGEERTLT
+969 
-983 EDQLGRLQR
+983 Q
-992 MANPKTAKEAFA
+992 
-1004 ELMPEDRR
+1004 
-1012 RGKNARG
+1012 
-1019 ADIDTGITA
+1019 
-1028 DKMQKIA
+1028 
-1035 ALMLQDNTLAGRF
+1035 
-1048 LPEWLLTTEGTDML
+1048 
-1062 IRRYGPSTNLP
+1062 
-1073 NVLASM
+1073 
-1079 FGAATAK
+1079 
-1086 PLEGFNIYDALSW
+1086 
-1099 KRDFDQLE
+1099 
-1107 IAKNVDRIYE
+1107 
-1117 IGGFRAQSFTDFNPM
+1117 
-1132 LTMDYVQMFADLE
+1132 
-1145 ARRLPIHIYTKV
+1145 
-1157 PALVEL
+1157 
-1163 FGETG
+1163 
-1168 AMINMSLVPEVVPGV
+1168 PEVVRSALSEAVSDLGIDVGSKPKMEYSEELGKYYFV
-1183 DRAHAGLKKTE
+1183 D
-1194 DGEWTYAWHEDSFPV
+1194 
-1209 EKAMS
+1209 
-1214 LRQRP
+1214 
-1219 EFGGRIGTIAVGIS
+1219 
-1233 DAQIRMMLDDD
+1233 
-1244 SIDMIIPYHASGM
+1244 PY
-1257 AAATKVKTGLNLA
+1257 
-1270 TDYTDQ
+1270 
-1276 QTTRKIPA
+1276 
-1284 TGDFNYNRA
+1284 YNRE
-1293 LQDLKDPRKA
+1293 LDHYKRFDNKDDAELWQKENTEEYSGEFLYNQIADKLGSQKA
-1303 AKAYLDWCKKN
+1303 ASLWLNEHGVK
-1314 GAVPK
+1314 GIT
-1319 FEKFSAH
+1319 
-1326 PNYYKLLEDFRGYD
+1326 YD
-1340 MDGNPV
+1340 GW
-1346 IQGPVRLRLPEDFGQ
+1346 
-1361 RLDVAMQERS
+1361 
-1371 GQQRL
+1371 
-1376 IEGIK
+1376 
-1381 SNERLMEKARK
+1381 
-1392 LLSHQRIDGEVRD
+1392 IDGR
-1405 LMMRRLGSA
+1405 S
-1414 LGKKNVQS
+1414 
-1422 LRKSDFFDAL
+1422 
-1432 EAAYRETEGETRAAD
+1432 
-1447 LVETFRNG
+1447 
-1455 DGIVYGFSHNGK
+1455 
-1467 IVLNETV
+1467 
-1474 FNAATPAHEFTHVWA
+1474 
-1489 KVAAQKNPELWNQG
+1489 
-1503 KALLKDTKEWQE
+1503 
-1515 VLDDDLYSEIRDDE
+1515 
-1529 DAIASEVLSRIVSRE
+1529 
-1544 NEDFVRQL
+1544 FV
-1552 IDPQYKMAKG
+1552 
-1562 AGLKAKVLEFIQK
+1562 
-1575 LWAEVRSIFDDFS
+1575 IFDDKAIDVMQTFYQQ
-1588 GSPLTLE
+1588 
-1595 EFFRMPLRD
+1595 
-1604 LWDETRNNSFSRLAR
+1604 ET
-1619 KVVKSMQDAP
+1619 
-1629 KLMAVRDGEKQIMP
+1629 
-1643 AEDAEYFAAIEA
+1643 ED
-1655 GDMDAVRQMVRE
+1655 
-1667 KAERNGFTDAI
+1667 K
-1678 PEQTNAY
+1678 
-1685 VMRTK
+1685 
-1690 AAPKKTIKVYKVF
+1690 
-1703 TLAPDGSPTALFV
+1703 
-1716 SGTEK
+1716 
-1721 LPQGVW
+1721 
-1727 LDAVDSWHFT
+1727 
-1737 GLNGR
+1737 
-1742 EYIPST
+1742 
-1748 QNPYTKGG
+1748 
-1756 KTGGSQKIPSDEI
+1756 
-1769 RQELIA
+1769 
-1775 RGFLPEGSK
+1775 
-1784 ANTIVALAYRPGW
+1784 
-1797 HAGSLPFFPQ
+1797 
-1807 GGVRPPKGM
+1807 
-1816 TSNYPNIHRYN
+1816 
-1827 QVVFECELAAD
+1827 
-1838 IDYTEIAGNQE
+1838 
-1849 KARKK
+1849 
-1854 DGTID
+1854 
-1859 AGEADLQ
+1859 
-1866 YLPENGFYYYA
+1866 
-1877 TNPLTRANPELG
+1877 
-1889 AWVISASLKINRA
+1889 
-1902 LTQEEC
+1902 
-1908 DTILAEKGLKPQEW
+1908 
-1922 EGGTLDLEKLGYTGQ
+1922 
-1937 KEEAARKTLAPITYD
+1937 
-1952 DDGNIIP
+1952 
-1959 LSQRFD
+1959 
-1965 RENPSVLY
+1965 
-1973 QGDSEPSR
+1973 R
-1981 RAKVQIDSKTAAIR
+1981 RAQVQLDSQTAAIR

-2028 RERLLSDLE
+2028 RDRLLSDLE
-2037 QSGMGVEPFTGI
+2037 QANIDVEPFAGI
-2049 LSGEVGVEG
+2049 LSGEVDVEG
-2058 AREMLRD
+2058 ARGMLRD

-2080 RDAAAEAKGKE
+2080 RDAATAAKGKD
-2091 GKSMR
+2091 GKDLR
-2096 DDISAARQQNTARR
+2096 DDISVARKQNTSRR
-2110 RELLPVE
+2110 LELLPVE
-2117 RILSSYVRHLDGLEQ
+2117 RMLSSYVRHLDGLEQ
-2132 ARSDMRTLRRFAGV
+2132 ARSDMRTLRRFSGV
-2146 PEDGVLTNDQWRD
+2146 PEEGVLTNDQWRD
-2159 VQEYSA
+2159 MQEYAA

-2239 QEFLEEANLSAGER
+2239 QDFLEEANLSAGGR

-2283 RSAFEQA
+2283 RAAFEQA

-2371 DALANLIYEALV
+2371 DALANLIYETLV

-2417 DTYGQYLEA
+2417 DAYGQYLEA

-2557 VSGLGLSAPT
+2557 VSGLGLSAPA

-2572 EAEKMTL
+2572 DAEKMTL
-2579 RDLVHA
+2579 RKLVHA

-2610 PVAGQRG
+2610 PVAAQRG
-2617 IGLEWKQLVSLEIQ
+2617 IGLDWKQLVSLEIQ

-2702 RKADGFQDVPGRK
+2702 RKADGFQNVPGRK

-2756 ESAKAWEKKYGK
+2756 ESAKVWEKKYGK

-2837 LGDDAAATLFELDD
+2837 LGDDAAATLFEIDD

-2877 GVWDVMGSQWT
+2877 GVWDVMGSQWA

-2932 RLDMRM
+2932 RLDMKM

-2999 VRMADKVINNPAFAS
+2999 VRMADKVINSPAFAA

-3033 ALVVDE
+3033 SLVVDE

-3099 MGLVRD
+3099 MGLVRE
-3105 VWAASPYMERRFR
+3105 VWAASPYIERRFR

-3167 TAIWSGAYHKRMKE
+3167 TAIWSGAYHKKMKE

-3191 RESAYHDQA
+3191 RASAYHDQA

-3244 QRTRYSL
+3244 QRTRYGL

-3293 DDDNEQLAKLIVANT
+3293 DDDNEQLAKLIASNT

-3314 AVPVFGNPASDM
+3314 AVPVLGNPASDM
-3326 IAAAMGAGSGRRGE
+3326 IAAAMGVGSGRRGE

-3389 GPVARRTARGLK
+3389 GPVARRTARGLE

-3406 EGTPFSIIKPR
+3406 EGTPFSVIKPR

>member
-1 MANVFEEME
+1 MASVFDEME
-10 LGRSRVR
+10 MGQNRVR

-33 TSALGKALDL
+33 TSALGKALAL

-56 QEITFRR
+56 QEMTFRR

-81 ALARDDTDGL
+81 ALARDDPDGL
-91 SKVFSAAKSF
+91 SNVFASAKAF
-101 GESVENAGNRAMHWL
+101 GESVANAGNRAMQWL

-136 DLNRSLL
+136 DFNRSLL

-157 SETSKALKSAQD
+157 SVPSKALQSAQE
-169 WVKWV
+169 WVKWA

-179 KGDTFLGQLGYDF
+179 KGDTWLGQFGYDF
-192 VRSIPQQAGNIM
+192 VRSVPQQAGNIM
-204 AALANPAAA
+204 AALSNPAAA
-213 LSLMGIQIAGG
+213 LSLMGVQIAGG
-224 SYADLRDQGV
+224 SYAELRDQGV
-234 SPQRALISSLAN
+234 SPQRALISGLAN

-273 VVRTL
+273 IGRTL
-278 GSMGSEFLTE
+278 GAMGSEFVTE

-296 ATNLWALSEKHGE
+296 ATNLWALAEKQGT
-309 DAYEQIRWFGR
+309 DPADQIAWFGR
-320 TLFDAETLARANR
+320 TLFDADTLAQANR

-399 SDVLAQSVFIPAQAA
+399 SDVLAQSVYIPAQAA

-507 QEEQRLVREMQP
+507 QEEQRLVKEMLP

-525 AETYGKLHSAQAR
+525 AETYGKLNSAQAR

-543 YGVDAAGLMKRR
+543 YGVDAAGLMRRR

-560 DSGVQDSSSFNQ
+560 DPGTTAGTSF
-572 LVADASSLPSVES
+572 
-585 VRQKYFGTDAW
+585 
-596 MKAPN
+596 
-601 GNATNLTEDQWLKV
+601 DQ
-615 RTPEFKAW
+615 T
-623 FGDWEND
+623 
-630 AKGSSKILDLNG
+630 
-642 EPLVAYHRTNAE
+642 AYHGT
-654 FDTFDVSLGS
+654 
-664 GIAGQGIYLTGMK
+664 
-677 PEDDM
+677 P
-682 YGRIELSLFPN
+682 
-693 IKNPVD
+693 
-699 FSSGDASISEMAKKL
+699 
-714 KLKPIYEL
+714 
-722 GSLSEIRKWSA
+722 
-733 NLRTRLKKK
+733 
-742 GYDGAILKGARE
+742 
-754 GEVYYVAFDANQV
+754 
-767 KSVDN
+767 
-772 IGSFSSED
+772 
-780 DRFLYQEAAS
+780 
-790 FSPSRVELNAV
+790 
-801 SAADPESRE
+801 
-810 YMRSQMLKRG
+810 
-820 FTDDEVDGLLAIMD
+820 
-834 KAMQDV
+834 
-840 LKVAKKFPV
+840 
-849 MQAWQE
+849 
-855 KTIYDKLHRILDFK
+855 HR
-869 LGWIPNRSAF
+869 
-879 KKNGDYPLNFDLG
+879 
-892 SLCTKRESMDALVS
+892 
-906 VLVQEGRTQDLG
+906 
-918 PTQIES
+918 
-924 LKDLLKSE
+924 
-932 GMLTACDICFVETK
+932 
-946 RARALNDANK
+946 
-956 WTFEWESVRLAAG
+956 
-969 INDDAVVGEERTLT
+969 
-983 EDQLGRLQR
+983 
-992 MANPKTAKEAFA
+992 
-1004 ELMPEDRR
+1004 
-1012 RGKNARG
+1012 
-1019 ADIDTGITA
+1019 
-1028 DKMQKIA
+1028 
-1035 ALMLQDNTLAGRF
+1035 
-1048 LPEWLLTTEGTDML
+1048 
-1062 IRRYGPSTNLP
+1062 
-1073 NVLASM
+1073 
-1079 FGAATAK
+1079 
-1086 PLEGFNIYDALSW
+1086 
-1099 KRDFDQLE
+1099 
-1107 IAKNVDRIYE
+1107 
-1117 IGGFRAQSFTDFNPM
+1117 
-1132 LTMDYVQMFADLE
+1132 
-1145 ARRLPIHIYTKV
+1145 
-1157 PALVEL
+1157 
-1163 FGETG
+1163 
-1168 AMINMSLVPEVVPGV
+1168 
-1183 DRAHAGLKKTE
+1183 
-1194 DGEWTYAWHEDSFPV
+1194 
-1209 EKAMS
+1209 
-1214 LRQRP
+1214 
-1219 EFGGRIGTIAVGIS
+1219 
-1233 DAQIRMMLDDD
+1233 
-1244 SIDMIIPYHASGM
+1244 
-1257 AAATKVKTGLNLA
+1257 
-1270 TDYTDQ
+1270 
-1276 QTTRKIPA
+1276 
-1284 TGDFNYNRA
+1284 
-1293 LQDLKDPRKA
+1293 
-1303 AKAYLDWCKKN
+1303 
-1314 GAVPK
+1314 
-1319 FEKFSAH
+1319 
-1326 PNYYKLLEDFRGYD
+1326 
-1340 MDGNPV
+1340 
-1346 IQGPVRLRLPEDFGQ
+1346 
-1361 RLDVAMQERS
+1361 
-1371 GQQRL
+1371 
-1376 IEGIK
+1376 
-1381 SNERLMEKARK
+1381 
-1392 LLSHQRIDGEVRD
+1392 
-1405 LMMRRLGSA
+1405 
-1414 LGKKNVQS
+1414 
-1422 LRKSDFFDAL
+1422 
-1432 EAAYRETEGETRAAD
+1432 
-1447 LVETFRNG
+1447 
-1455 DGIVYGFSHNGK
+1455 
-1467 IVLNETV
+1467 
-1474 FNAATPAHEFTHVWA
+1474 
-1489 KVAAQKNPELWNQG
+1489 
-1503 KALLKDTKEWQE
+1503 
-1515 VLDDDLYSEIRDDE
+1515 
-1529 DAIASEVLSRIVSRE
+1529 
-1544 NEDFVRQL
+1544 
-1552 IDPQYKMAKG
+1552 
-1562 AGLKAKVLEFIQK
+1562 
-1575 LWAEVRSIFDDFS
+1575 FDDFS
-1588 GSPLTLE
+1588 LDAIGTGEGAQAHGWGLYFAQDKGVSEKYREKLSISNTEYRIGKKVYHLDMEDRVSWLDEKNETSPEHIMFALRELRTSKGDKEKAVDELSKKAEEWMGEKDKETKRVGKIFKKAATWLQGKNIEVVGDPGQLFEVDIPDNDVLLDEGKGFSQQPDAVVAALESLELGDLQGKSGKQIYEAAVEKFGSPRGASEAMNAAGIKGIGYDGLSDGRSFVVFDDKAIDVLNTFYQPEVDAVPYPNNGRAVGSISPEIASTLRLDKPGAIVLDDIGLQYIE
-1595 EFFRMPLRD
+1595 DRHGKEIRGLGFADARAFVDAVLADVSAVYDVDGGGRKYDLVSRTMTPQGRVMVRLEFAETGDFYSIATAGTVRKKYYEKKLPLWESANLNHSQEGTPD
-1604 LWDETRNNSFSRLAR
+1604 ATFSGQSGMR
-1619 KVVKSMQDAP
+1619 QDAADKISLAIWNREVNGDARARI
-1629 KLMAVRDGEKQIMP
+1629 KL
-1643 AEDAEYFAAIEA
+1643 
-1655 GDMDAVRQMVRE
+1655 
-1667 KAERNGFTDAI
+1667 
-1678 PEQTNAY
+1678 
-1685 VMRTK
+1685 
-1690 AAPKKTIKVYKVF
+1690 
-1703 TLAPDGSPTALFV
+1703 
-1716 SGTEK
+1716 
-1721 LPQGVW
+1721 
-1727 LDAVDSWHFT
+1727 DS
-1737 GLNGR
+1737 R
-1742 EYIPST
+1742 
-1748 QNPYTKGG
+1748 
-1756 KTGGSQKIPSDEI
+1756 
-1769 RQELIA
+1769 
-1775 RGFLPEGSK
+1775 
-1784 ANTIVALAYRPGW
+1784 
-1797 HAGSLPFFPQ
+1797 
-1807 GGVRPPKGM
+1807 
-1816 TSNYPNIHRYN
+1816 
-1827 QVVFECELAAD
+1827 
-1838 IDYTEIAGNQE
+1838 
-1849 KARKK
+1849 
-1854 DGTID
+1854 
-1859 AGEADLQ
+1859 
-1866 YLPENGFYYYA
+1866 
-1877 TNPLTRANPELG
+1877 
-1889 AWVISASLKINRA
+1889 
-1902 LTQEEC
+1902 
-1908 DTILAEKGLKPQEW
+1908 
-1922 EGGTLDLEKLGYTGQ
+1922 
-1937 KEEAARKTLAPITYD
+1937 
-1952 DDGNIIP
+1952 
-1959 LSQRFD
+1959 
-1965 RENPSVLY
+1965 
-1973 QGDSEPSR
+1973 
-1981 RAKVQIDSKTAAIR
+1981 TAAIR

-2014 DDLQRVAQDDGSIA
+2014 DDLQRVAKDDGSIA

-2037 QSGMGVEPFTGI
+2037 QAGMDVEPFAGI
-2049 LSGEVGVEG
+2049 LSGEVDVEG

-2065 VREELAALDDSDAGL
+2065 VREELAALDVSDAGL
-2080 RDAAAEAKGKE
+2080 RDAAVAAKGKD
-2091 GKSMR
+2091 GKDLR
-2096 DDISAARQQNTARR
+2096 DDISAARQQNTGRR

-2117 RILSSYVRHLDGLEQ
+2117 RMLSSYVRHLDGLEQ
-2132 ARSDMRTLRRFAGV
+2132 ARSDIRTLRRFAGV
-2146 PEDGVLTNDQWRD
+2146 AEEGELSAEQWRD
-2159 VQEYSA
+2159 VQEYAS

-2175 KAPVKELNGLFARMM
+2175 KAPVKELNGLFSRMM

-2239 QEFLEEANLSAGER
+2239 QDFMEEVNLSADER
-2253 KEIEELRSRAEAEV
+2253 KEIEDLRSRAEAEV

-2283 RSAFEQA
+2283 RAAFERA

-2330 YLGEDMTKDIAKK
+2330 YLGEDMAKDIAKK

-2371 DALANLIYEALV
+2371 DALANLIYETLV

-2417 DTYGQYLEA
+2417 DAYGQYLEA

-2445 AAKRMEKERLPER
+2445 AARRMEKERLPER

-2467 VENMTVPQLRPD
+2467 VANMTVPQLRPD

-2499 KWVEAVQ
+2499 KFVEAVQ

-2544 TYPAAQTEAIRKL
+2544 TYPAAQIEAIRKL
-2557 VSGLGLSAPT
+2557 VSGLGLSAPA

-2579 RDLVHA
+2579 RELVQA

-2617 IGLEWKQLVSLEIQ
+2617 IGLNWKQLVSLEIQ

-2664 AAAASMSGLPTFYA
+2664 AAAASMSGLPTYYA
-2678 GQRDSVRDDLDK
+2678 GERDSMRDDLDK

-2702 RKADGFQDVPGRK
+2702 RKADGFQFVPGRK

-2736 YHVRLNSTQRAV
+2736 YHVRLNGTQRAV

-2780 VPVPEAIRRGGD
+2780 VPVPEAIRRAGE
-2792 TGWTAEMVIGMALN
+2792 TGWTSEMVIGMALN
-2806 MGNAGNRE
+2806 MANDGNRE
-2814 RLRSSYADE
+2814 RLRSSYAND
-2823 DGNGGLTYDMVSML
+2823 DGSGGLTYDMVSML

-2856 ITAGRPR
+2856 ITAGRSR
-2863 RDGILSAADWQAIQ
+2863 RDGILSAADWKAIQ
-2877 GVWDVMGSQWT
+2877 GVWDVMGSQWA
-2888 DTQAAHKRIYG
+2888 DTQAAHKRLYG
-2899 FAPQGIEPGAFT
+2899 FAPQGIDPGAFV
-2911 VRVGDDTVQLAG
+2911 VRVGDETVRLPG

-2932 RLDMRM
+2932 RLDKKMRE
-2938 RAQEGKENILD
+2938 QKGKEDILD
-2949 RSEGIFGVPAAR
+2949 RSEGLHGVPAAR

-2966 GRVQHTG
+2966 ARAKHTG

-2978 GVDALQKHLV
+2978 GVDALQQHLV
-2988 DSARFIELAYD
+2988 DSARLIELAYD
-2999 VRMADKVINNPAFAS
+2999 VRMADKIINNPAFAA

-3020 GVNDYDRIRPNLK
+3020 GIHDYDRIRPNLK

-3065 LNTALMQLMAVFPAV
+3065 LNTALMQLTAVFPAV
-3080 GDVGTLA
+3080 GDVGLVN
-3087 VSRGLAQLTTRG
+3087 VSRGLAQLGTRG

-3105 VWAASPYMERRFR
+3105 VFAASPYMERRFR

-3167 TAIWSGAYHKRMKE
+3167 TAIWSGAYHKKMKE

-3200 VAYADKVIAQS
+3200 VAYADKIIAQS

-3293 DDDNEQLAKLIVANT
+3293 DDDNEQLAKLILSNT

-3314 AVPVFGNPASDM
+3314 AVPVFGNPVSDM

-3365 GKIDGEKLLMSALD
+3365 GEMDGEKLLMSALD

-3389 GPVARRTARGLK
+3389 GPVARRTARGLE
-3401 QWEEG
+3401 QWEKG
-3406 EGTPFSIIKPR
+3406 EGTPFSVFKPR

>member
-1 MANVFEEME
+1 MANVFDEME
-10 LGRSRVR
+10 MGRSRVR

-56 QEITFRR
+56 QEMTSRR
-63 ISEEELFARWAEQ
+63 ISEDELFARWAEQ
-76 RKENA
+76 KKENA
-81 ALARDDTDGL
+81 ALARDDTNGL

-116 TFEAADDVQDMGRQ
+116 TFEAADDVQNMGRQ

-136 DLNRSLL
+136 DFNRSTIIGPLQ
-143 GTAQGLSDNLFGAG
+143 TLSDNIFGAG

-169 WVKWV
+169 WVKWA

-204 AALANPAAA
+204 AALSNPAAA

-224 SYADLRDQGV
+224 SYAELRDQGV

-296 ATNLWALSEKHGE
+296 ATNLWALAEKQG
-309 DAYEQIRWFGR
+309 DAYEQIQWFGR
-320 TLFDAETLARANR
+320 TLLDAETLARANR

-348 GGGVRSLAIRNIERQ
+348 GGGVRSLAIRSMEQQ

-399 SDVLAQSVFIPAQAA
+399 SDVLAQSVYIPAQAA

-477 VEASQVDAAAQA
+477 VEASQVNAAAQA

-497 KRQRRADAVL
+497 KRQRRADAVR

-560 DSGVQDSSSFNQ
+560 DSGVQGSSSFNQ
-572 LVADASSLPSVES
+572 LAADASDSLPSVES
-585 VRQKYFGTDAW
+585 VRQKYFGTDSW

-623 FGDWEND
+623 FGDWEKG
-630 AKGSSKILDLNG
+630 AKKSSKVLDENG
-642 EPLVAYHRTNAE
+642 EPIVVYHGTGADVGKDFAFNYSFIGSHGSAE
-654 FDTFDVSLGS
+654 GYGF
-664 GIAGQGIYLTGMK
+664 YLTTDKDTAEGYKGRDSGTVISSFLNVRK
-677 PEDDM
+677 PLDVNAKGLTKTQLKKVINRIVELQLEEDDDIEDPRDSFISDYSDT
-682 YGRIELSLFPN
+682 YGQHFSRAVNEAVEMIFEGSDTAIDHISELAN
-693 IKNPVD
+693 
-699 FSSGDASISEMAKKL
+699 SSGNK
-714 KLKPIYEL
+714 
-722 GSLSEIRKWSA
+722 EIV
-733 NLRTRLKKK
+733 
-742 GYDGAILKGARE
+742 AR
-754 GEVYYVAFDANQV
+754 
-767 KSVDN
+767 
-772 IGSFSSED
+772 
-780 DRFLYQEAAS
+780 
-790 FSPSRVELNAV
+790 
-801 SAADPESRE
+801 
-810 YMRSQMLKRG
+810 
-820 FTDDEVDGLLAIMD
+820 
-834 KAMQDV
+834 
-840 LKVAKKFPV
+840 
-849 MQAWQE
+849 
-855 KTIYDKLHRILDFK
+855 
-869 LGWIPNRSAF
+869 
-879 KKNGDYPLNFDLG
+879 
-892 SLCTKRESMDALVS
+892 
-906 VLVQEGRTQDLG
+906 
-918 PTQIES
+918 
-924 LKDLLKSE
+924 
-932 GMLTACDICFVETK
+932 
-946 RARALNDANK
+946 
-956 WTFEWESVRLAAG
+956 
-969 INDDAVVGEERTLT
+969 
-983 EDQLGRLQR
+983 
-992 MANPKTAKEAFA
+992 
-1004 ELMPEDRR
+1004 
-1012 RGKNARG
+1012 
-1019 ADIDTGITA
+1019 
-1028 DKMQKIA
+1028 
-1035 ALMLQDNTLAGRF
+1035 
-1048 LPEWLLTTEGTDML
+1048 
-1062 IRRYGPSTNLP
+1062 
-1073 NVLASM
+1073 
-1079 FGAATAK
+1079 
-1086 PLEGFNIYDALSW
+1086 
-1099 KRDFDQLE
+1099 
-1107 IAKNVDRIYE
+1107 
-1117 IGGFRAQSFTDFNPM
+1117 
-1132 LTMDYVQMFADLE
+1132 
-1145 ARRLPIHIYTKV
+1145 
-1157 PALVEL
+1157 
-1163 FGETG
+1163 
-1168 AMINMSLVPEVVPGV
+1168 
-1183 DRAHAGLKKTE
+1183 
-1194 DGEWTYAWHEDSFPV
+1194 
-1209 EKAMS
+1209 
-1214 LRQRP
+1214 
-1219 EFGGRIGTIAVGIS
+1219 
-1233 DAQIRMMLDDD
+1233 
-1244 SIDMIIPYHASGM
+1244 
-1257 AAATKVKTGLNLA
+1257 
-1270 TDYTDQ
+1270 
-1276 QTTRKIPA
+1276 
-1284 TGDFNYNRA
+1284 
-1293 LQDLKDPRKA
+1293 
-1303 AKAYLDWCKKN
+1303 
-1314 GAVPK
+1314 
-1319 FEKFSAH
+1319 
-1326 PNYYKLLEDFRGYD
+1326 
-1340 MDGNPV
+1340 
-1346 IQGPVRLRLPEDFGQ
+1346 
-1361 RLDVAMQERS
+1361 
-1371 GQQRL
+1371 
-1376 IEGIK
+1376 
-1381 SNERLMEKARK
+1381 
-1392 LLSHQRIDGEVRD
+1392 
-1405 LMMRRLGSA
+1405 
-1414 LGKKNVQS
+1414 
-1422 LRKSDFFDAL
+1422 
-1432 EAAYRETEGETRAAD
+1432 
-1447 LVETFRNG
+1447 
-1455 DGIVYGFSHNGK
+1455 
-1467 IVLNETV
+1467 
-1474 FNAATPAHEFTHVWA
+1474 
-1489 KVAAQKNPELWNQG
+1489 
-1503 KALLKDTKEWQE
+1503 
-1515 VLDDDLYSEIRDDE
+1515 
-1529 DAIASEVLSRIVSRE
+1529 
-1544 NEDFVRQL
+1544 
-1552 IDPQYKMAKG
+1552 
-1562 AGLKAKVLEFIQK
+1562 
-1575 LWAEVRSIFDDFS
+1575 
-1588 GSPLTLE
+1588 
-1595 EFFRMPLRD
+1595 
-1604 LWDETRNNSFSRLAR
+1604 
-1619 KVVKSMQDAP
+1619 
-1629 KLMAVRDGEKQIMP
+1629 AVRDTLG
-1643 AEDAEYFAAIEA
+1643 Y
-1655 GDMDAVRQMVRE
+1655 DAVISH
-1667 KAERNGFTDAI
+1667 G
-1678 PEQTNAY
+1678 Y
-1685 VMRTK
+1685 
-1690 AAPKKTIKVYKVF
+1690 
-1703 TLAPDGSPTALFV
+1703 G
-1716 SGTEK
+1716 
-1721 LPQGVW
+1721 
-1727 LDAVDSWHFT
+1727 
-1737 GLNGR
+1737 GR
-1742 EYIPST
+1742 GE
-1748 QNPYTKGG
+1748 GG
-1756 KTGGSQKIPSDEI
+1756 
-1769 RQELIA
+1769 
-1775 RGFLPEGSK
+1775 
-1784 ANTIVALAYRPGW
+1784 
-1797 HAGSLPFFPQ
+1797 
-1807 GGVRPPKGM
+1807 
-1816 TSNYPNIHRYN
+1816 
-1827 QVVFECELAAD
+1827 
-1838 IDYTEIAGNQE
+1838 
-1849 KARKK
+1849 
-1854 DGTID
+1854 GTIYV
-1859 AGEADLQ
+1859 AWF
-1866 YLPENGFYYYA
+1866 PESIKSVENVGTWDSGDKRIFFQDF
-1877 TNPLTRANPELG
+1877 NSSRAQ
-1889 AWVISASLKINRA
+1889 V
-1902 LTQEEC
+1902 Q
-1908 DTILAEKGLKPQEW
+1908 
-1922 EGGTLDLEKLGYTGQ
+1922 LD
-1937 KEEAARKTLAPITYD
+1937 
-1952 DDGNIIP
+1952 
-1959 LSQRFD
+1959 SQ
-1965 RENPSVLY
+1965 
-1973 QGDSEPSR
+1973 
-1981 RAKVQIDSKTAAIR
+1981 TAAIR

-2037 QSGMGVEPFTGI
+2037 QAGMGVEPFTGI

-2080 RDAAAEAKGKE
+2080 RDAAAAAKGKD
-2091 GKSMR
+2091 GK
-2096 DDISAARQQNTARR
+2096 DLLNDISAARKQNTARR

-2117 RILSSYVRHLDGLEQ
+2117 RMLSSYVHHLDGLEQ

-2146 PEDGVLTNDQWRD
+2146 AEEGALTQEQWRD
-2159 VQEYSA
+2159 VQEYAA

-2175 KAPVKELNGLFARMM
+2175 KAPVKELNGLFSRMM

-2239 QEFLEEANLSAGER
+2239 QDFMEEVNLSADER
-2253 KEIEELRSRAEAEV
+2253 KEIEDLRSRAEAEV

-2283 RSAFEQA
+2283 RAAFERA

-2371 DALANLIYEALV
+2371 DGLANLIYETLV

-2410 EDGLLAG
+2410 EDVLLAG
-2417 DTYGQYLEA
+2417 DAYGQYLEA

-2433 LGKEQQAKGELA
+2433 LGKDQQEKGEMA
-2445 AAKRMEKERLPER
+2445 AARRMEKERLPER

-2557 VSGLGLSAPT
+2557 VEGLGLSAPA

-2572 EAEKMTL
+2572 DAEKMTL
-2579 RDLVHA
+2579 RELVKA
-2585 SMDETSAIDLMPMFP
+2585 SVDDTEVIDLMPIFP

-2610 PVAGQRG
+2610 PVAAQRG
-2617 IGLEWKQLVSLEIQ
+2617 IGLDWKQLVSLEIQ

-2702 RKADGFQDVPGRK
+2702 RKADGFQNVPGRK

-2725 VYGALRAATDR
+2725 VYGALRVATDR
-2736 YHVRLNSTQRAV
+2736 YHSRLNSTQRAV

-2780 VPVPEAIRRGGD
+2780 VPVPEAIRRAGE
-2792 TGWTAEMVIGMALN
+2792 TGWTSEMVIGMALN
-2806 MGNAGNRE
+2806 MANDGNRE
-2814 RLRSSYADE
+2814 RLRSSYAND
-2823 DGNGGLTYDMVSML
+2823 DGSGGLTYDMVSML

-2851 AAMAQ
+2851 AAMAK

-2877 GVWDVMGSQWT
+2877 GVWDVMGSQWA
-2888 DTQAAHKRIYG
+2888 DTQAAHKRLYG
-2899 FAPQGIEPGAFT
+2899 FAPQGIDPGAFV
-2911 VRVGDDTVQLAG
+2911 VRVGDETVRLPG

-2932 RLDMRM
+2932 RLDMKM
-2938 RAQEGKENILD
+2938 RAQKGKEDILD
-2949 RSEGIFGVPAAR
+2949 RSEGLHGVPAAR

-2966 GRVQHTG
+2966 ARAKHTG

-2978 GVDALQKHLV
+2978 GVDALQQHLV
-2988 DSARFIELAYD
+2988 DSARLIELAYD
-2999 VRMADKVINNPAFAS
+2999 VRMADKIINNPAFAA

-3020 GVNDYDRIRPNLK
+3020 GIHDYDRIRPNLK

-3065 LNTALMQLMAVFPAV
+3065 LNTALMQLTAVFPAV

-3099 MGLVRD
+3099 IGLVRD
-3105 VWAASPYMERRFR
+3105 VFAASPYMERRFR
-3118 NIDQDLARKALKFKP
+3118 NIDQDLARKALKFRP

-3167 TAIWSGAYHKRMKE
+3167 TAIWSGAYHKRMEE

-3326 IAAAMGAGSGRRGE
+3326 IAAAMGVGSGRRGE

-3389 GPVARRTARGLK
+3389 GPVARRTARGLE